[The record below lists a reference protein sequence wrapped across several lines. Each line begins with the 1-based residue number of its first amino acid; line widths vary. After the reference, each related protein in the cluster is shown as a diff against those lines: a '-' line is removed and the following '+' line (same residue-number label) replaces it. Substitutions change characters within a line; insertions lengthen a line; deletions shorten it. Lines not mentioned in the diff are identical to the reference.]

1 MIQKHF
7 LRSVPYISSVLHSSY
22 TKSYELVEGLKTIP
36 QKWIE
41 DLKHVEYNELL
52 SSSIGPLALYFGW
65 KRRHKEE
72 FSEIASGVLASSAV
86 HGDPIGTVTAI
97 VLLAYRYTKSKNKT
111 ELRNLKWG
119 LIKGSLSVG
128 VFAITTKAM
137 GVSLISFLVGICIA
151 AAIRKTVGVLRLFEY
166 AKFLRSLRAKLP
178 KLKRHMSRR
187 EFLGLQLFTYKNA

>member
-1 MIQKHF
+1 MIDKKI
-7 LRSVPYISSVLHSSY
+7 LTSVPYLSSVLHLSY

-72 FSEIASGVLASSAV
+72 FAEIASGVLASSTV
-86 HGDPIGTVTAI
+86 HGDPVGTVTAI
-97 VLLAYRYTKSKNKT
+97 VLLAYRYTKSKNKA

-119 LIKGSLSVG
+119 LIKGSVSVG
-128 VFAITTKAM
+128 VFAITTKTM
-137 GVSLISFLVGICIA
+137 GASLISFLVAICIA
-151 AAIRKTVGVLRLFEY
+151 TAIRKTVGVLRLFEY

-187 EFLGLQLFTYKNA
+187 EFLSLRVFTYKNA

>member
-1 MIQKHF
+1 MLKKYNSIAP
-7 LRSVPYISSVLHSSY
+7 LLSSFLHSNY

-65 KRRHKEE
+65 KKKHKEE
-72 FSEIASGVLASSAV
+72 FAELASGILASSAV
-86 HGDPIGTVTAI
+86 HGDPVGSVTAI
-97 VLLAYRYTKSKNKT
+97 AVLAYRYNKSKNRN

-119 LIKGSLSVG
+119 IIKGGVSIG

-166 AKFLRSLRAKLP
+166 ARFLRNLKAKLP
-178 KLKRHMSRR
+178 AFKREMSRR
-187 EFLGLQLFTYKNA
+187 EFLSLRLFTYKIA

>member
-1 MIQKHF
+1 MIDKKI
-7 LRSVPYISSVLHSSY
+7 LTSVPYLSSVLHLSY

-72 FSEIASGVLASSAV
+72 FAEIASGVLASSTV
-86 HGDPIGTVTAI
+86 HGDPVGTVTAI
-97 VLLAYRYTKSKNKT
+97 VLLAYRYTKSKNKA

-119 LIKGSLSVG
+119 LIKGSVSVG

-137 GVSLISFLVGICIA
+137 GASLISFLVAICIA
-151 AAIRKTVGVLRLFEY
+151 TAIRKTVGVLRLFEY

-178 KLKRHMSRR
+178 KLK
-187 EFLGLQLFTYKNA
+187 

>member
-86 HGDPIGTVTAI
+86 HGDPVGTVTAI

-119 LIKGSLSVG
+119 LIKGGLSVG

-166 AKFLRSLRAKLP
+166 AKFLRSLRTKLP
-178 KLKRHMSRR
+178 KLKKHMNRR
-187 EFLGLQLFTYKNA
+187 EFLSLQLFTYKNA

>member
-1 MIQKHF
+1 MLKKYNSIIP
-7 LRSVPYISSVLHSSY
+7 LISSFLHSNY

-86 HGDPIGTVTAI
+86 HGDPVGTVTAI

-119 LIKGSLSVG
+119 LIKGGLSVG

-187 EFLGLQLFTYKNA
+187 EFLSLQLFTYKNA

>member
-1 MIQKHF
+1 MIDKKI
-7 LRSVPYISSVLHSSY
+7 LTSVPYLSSVLHLSY
-22 TKSYELVEGLKTIP
+22 TKSHELVEGLKTIP

-72 FSEIASGVLASSAV
+72 FAEIASGALASSFI
-86 HGDPIGTVTAI
+86 HGDPIGTVTSI
-97 VLLAYRYTKSKNKT
+97 VVLAYRYSKSTNKS

-119 LIKGSLSVG
+119 VIKGGLSVSA
-128 VFAITTKAM
+128 FALTVKVM

-151 AAIRKTVGVLRLFEY
+151 AIVRKTVSSLRFFEY
-166 AKFLRSLRAKLP
+166 IQYLRCLKVRIP
-178 KLKRHMSRR
+178 KIKKTISRR
-187 EFLGLQLFTYKNA
+187 EFLTFNLFEYNNA

>member
-7 LRSVPYISSVLHSSY
+7 LRSVPYLSSVLHLSY

-52 SSSIGPLALYFGW
+52 SSSIGPLALFFGW
-65 KRRHKEE
+65 KKRHKEE
-72 FSEIASGVLASSAV
+72 FSELASGVLASSAV
-86 HGDPIGTVTAI
+86 HGDPVGTVTAI
-97 VLLAYRYTKSKNKT
+97 VLLAYRYTKSKNKA

-187 EFLGLQLFTYKNA
+187 EFLSLQLFTYKNA

>member
-1 MIQKHF
+1 MIDKKI
-7 LRSVPYISSVLHSSY
+7 LTSVPYLSSVLHLSY

-72 FSEIASGVLASSAV
+72 FAEIASGVLASSTV
-86 HGDPIGTVTAI
+86 HGDPVGTVTAI
-97 VLLAYRYTKSKNKT
+97 VLLAYRYTKSKNKA

-119 LIKGSLSVG
+119 LIKGSVSVG

-137 GVSLISFLVGICIA
+137 GASLISFLVAICIA
-151 AAIRKTVGVLRLFEY
+151 TAIRKTVGVLRLFEY

-187 EFLGLQLFTYKNA
+187 EFLSLQVFTYKNA

>member
-1 MIQKHF
+1 MIDKKI
-7 LRSVPYISSVLHSSY
+7 LTSVPYLSSVLHLSY

-72 FSEIASGVLASSAV
+72 FSEIASGVLASSTV
-86 HGDPIGTVTAI
+86 HGDPVGMVTAI

-119 LIKGSLSVG
+119 LIKGGLSVG

-187 EFLGLQLFTYKNA
+187 EFLSLQLFTYKNA

>member
-1 MIQKHF
+1 MIDKKI
-7 LRSVPYISSVLHSSY
+7 LTSVPYLSSVLHLSY

-65 KRRHKEE
+65 KKKHKEE

-86 HGDPIGTVTAI
+86 HGDPVGTVTAI
-97 VLLAYRYTKSKNKT
+97 VLLAYRYTKNKNKT

-119 LIKGSLSVG
+119 LIKGGLSVG
-128 VFAITTKAM
+128 AFAVTTKAM
-137 GVSLISFLVGICIA
+137 GLSLISFLVGICIA
-151 AAIRKTVGVLRLFEY
+151 TVIRKTVGVLRLFEY
-166 AKFLRSLRAKLP
+166 AKFLRSFRTKLP
-178 KLKRHMSRR
+178 KLKKHMSRR
-187 EFLGLQLFTYKNA
+187 EFLSLQLFTYKNA

>member
-7 LRSVPYISSVLHSSY
+7 LRSVPYISSVLHLSY

-86 HGDPIGTVTAI
+86 HGDPVGTVTAI

-137 GVSLISFLVGICIA
+137 GVSLISFLVGICIV

-187 EFLGLQLFTYKNA
+187 EFLSLQLFTYKNA

>member
-1 MIQKHF
+1 MIDKKI
-7 LRSVPYISSVLHSSY
+7 LTSVPYLSSVLHLSY

-72 FSEIASGVLASSAV
+72 FAVIASGVLATSI
-86 HGDPIGTVTAI
+86 GYGYPFGTVTAI
-97 VLLAYRYTKSKNKT
+97 VFLAYRYTKSKNKA

-119 LIKGSLSVG
+119 LIKGSVSVG

-137 GVSLISFLVGICIA
+137 GASLISFLVAICIA

-166 AKFLRSLRAKLP
+166 AKFLRYLRAKLP
-178 KLKRHMSRR
+178 KLKKHMSRR
-187 EFLGLQLFTYKNA
+187 EFLSLQVFTYKNA

>member
-1 MIQKHF
+1 MLKKYNSIIP
-7 LRSVPYISSVLHSSY
+7 LISSFLHSNY

-65 KRRHKEE
+65 KRKHKEE
-72 FSEIASGVLASSAV
+72 FAELASGILASSAV
-86 HGDPIGTVTAI
+86 HGDPVGSVTAI
-97 VLLAYRYTKSKNKT
+97 AVLAYRYNKSKNRN

-119 LIKGSLSVG
+119 IIKGGVSVG

-151 AAIRKTVGVLRLFEY
+151 GAIRKTVGVLRLFEY
-166 AKFLRSLRAKLP
+166 ARFLRNLKAKFP
-178 KLKRHMSRR
+178 AFKREMSRR
-187 EFLGLQLFTYKNA
+187 EFLSLRLFTYKNA

>member
-1 MIQKHF
+1 MIDKKI
-7 LRSVPYISSVLHSSY
+7 LTSVPYLSSVLHLSY

-86 HGDPIGTVTAI
+86 HGDPVGTVTAI

-137 GVSLISFLVGICIA
+137 GVSLISFLVAICIA

-187 EFLGLQLFTYKNA
+187 EFLSLQLFTYKNA

>member
-1 MIQKHF
+1 MIDKKI
-7 LRSVPYISSVLHSSY
+7 LTSVPYLSSVLHLSY
-22 TKSYELVEGLKTIP
+22 TKSHELVEGLKTIP

-72 FSEIASGVLASSAV
+72 FAEIASGVLASSTV
-86 HGDPIGTVTAI
+86 HGDPVGTVTAI
-97 VLLAYRYTKSKNKT
+97 VLLAYRYTKSKNKA

-119 LIKGSLSVG
+119 LIKGSVSVG

-137 GVSLISFLVGICIA
+137 GASLISFLVAICIA
-151 AAIRKTVGVLRLFEY
+151 TAIRKTVGVLRLFEY

-187 EFLGLQLFTYKNA
+187 EFLSLRVFTYKNA

>member
-22 TKSYELVEGLKTIP
+22 TKSYELLEGLKTIP

-86 HGDPIGTVTAI
+86 HGDPVGTVTAI

-187 EFLGLQLFTYKNA
+187 EFLSLQLFTYKNA

>member
-1 MIQKHF
+1 MLKKYNSI
-7 LRSVPYISSVLHSSY
+7 VPLLSSFLHSNY

-65 KRRHKEE
+65 KRKHKEE
-72 FSEIASGVLASSAV
+72 FAELASGILASSAV
-86 HGDPIGTVTAI
+86 HGDPVGSVTAI
-97 VLLAYRYTKSKNKT
+97 AVLAYRYNKSKNRN

-119 LIKGSLSVG
+119 IIKGGVSIG

-166 AKFLRSLRAKLP
+166 ARFLRNLKAKLP
-178 KLKRHMSRR
+178 AFKREMSRR
-187 EFLGLQLFTYKNA
+187 EFLSLRLFTYKIA

>member
-1 MIQKHF
+1 MIDKKI
-7 LRSVPYISSVLHSSY
+7 LTSVPYLSSVLHLSY

-72 FSEIASGVLASSAV
+72 FAEIASGVLASSTV
-86 HGDPIGTVTAI
+86 HGDPVGTVTAI
-97 VLLAYRYTKSKNKT
+97 VLLAYRYTKSKNKA

-119 LIKGSLSVG
+119 LIKGSVSVG

-137 GVSLISFLVGICIA
+137 GASLISFLVAICIA
-151 AAIRKTVGVLRLFEY
+151 TAIRKTVGVLRLFEY

-178 KLKRHMSRR
+178 KLKKYMSRR
-187 EFLGLQLFTYKNA
+187 EFLSLQVFTYKNA